1 MSLLDTDTDFSDLTP
16 PTPKQDPFLTKNLS
30 PGSSSTQENFEEILE
45 TPRAHQD
52 KLLGQ
57 LKENDDGIVEGL
69 STPSARQ
76 NYLLRQLQANDD
88 GVVEGLSTPSAR
100 QNYLLRQLQ
109 ANDDGIV
116 EGLSTPSAR
125 QNYLLRQLQANDD
138 GIVEG
143 LSTPSARQNYLLRQ
157 LQANDDGVVEG
168 LSTPSAR
175 QNYLLR
181 QLQAGHNENLELAVP
196 SRKQNPLLRQ
206 LKRVQNE
213 KIKGLRQPSRK
224 QNPLLKSLKSG
235 DSGEVEGIELPR
247 NPLKDPLFR
256 SEKAFNNRFNPDGLN
271 LPNKRQNPLLR
282 ILRFDRRERILTK
295 GLAPPRFKQNPLFKQ
310 LVQTPQKYRNDFLQ
324 LPPRQQN
331 KLLTIL
337 KRHGGDNFNAD
348 ALLTV
353 PKFTEEDEDEYEYE
367 YEDEEEEIID
377 DEDEEYEEYDT
388 EEEEEED
395 YEEDEVF
402 HSTSTTAS
410 PARLRVSTLRSPTR
424 LRPIMPKNKFEVL
437 QIRKPVEE
445 VTFKR
450 VKEPLTV
457 KEKKEGNVHLISMKN
472 SFLSMK
478 FFSMPSHI
486 SLLFQ
491 SKTKIMGNKD
501 L

>member
-57 LKENDDGIVEGL
+57 LKE
-69 STPSARQ
+69 
-76 NYLLRQLQANDD
+76 
-88 GVVEGLSTPSAR
+88 
-100 QNYLLRQLQ
+100 
-109 ANDDGIV
+109 NDDGIV

-353 PKFTEEDEDEYEYE
+353 PKFTEEDVDEYEYG
-367 YEDEEEEIID
+367 DEEEEIID

-388 EEEEEED
+388 EEEED
-395 YEEDEVF
+395 YEEDEFF

-472 SFLSMK
+472 SFLYMK
-478 FFSMPSHI
+478 FFSMQSHI

-491 SKTKIMGNKD
+491 SKTKIMGKKD

>member
-30 PGSSSTQENFEEILE
+30 PGPSSTQENFEEILE

-57 LKENDDGIVEGL
+57 LKE
-69 STPSARQ
+69 
-76 NYLLRQLQANDD
+76 
-88 GVVEGLSTPSAR
+88 
-100 QNYLLRQLQ
+100 
-109 ANDDGIV
+109 NDDGIV

-353 PKFTEEDEDEYEYE
+353 PKFTEEDEYEYE

-388 EEEEEED
+388 EEEED
-395 YEEDEVF
+395 YEEDEFF

-472 SFLSMK
+472 SFLYMK
-478 FFSMPSHI
+478 FFKHAKPYIFHYFFNLKQKSWAIRTYSDTVPLSYI
-486 SLLFQ
+486 Y
-491 SKTKIMGNKD
+491 
-501 L
+501 

>member
-88 GVVEGLSTPSAR
+88 GV
-100 QNYLLRQLQ
+100 
-109 ANDDGIV
+109 
-116 EGLSTPSAR
+116 
-125 QNYLLRQLQANDD
+125 
-138 GIVEG
+138 VEG

-353 PKFTEEDEDEYEYE
+353 PKFTDEDEYEYE

-388 EEEEEED
+388 EEEED
-395 YEEDEVF
+395 YEEDEFF

-472 SFLSMK
+472 SFLYMK
-478 FFSMPSHI
+478 FFKHAKPYIFHYFFNLKQKSWAIRTYSDTVPLSYI
-486 SLLFQ
+486 Y
-491 SKTKIMGNKD
+491 
-501 L
+501 

>member
-30 PGSSSTQENFEEILE
+30 PGPSSTQENFEEILE

-88 GVVEGLSTPSAR
+88 GV
-100 QNYLLRQLQ
+100 
-109 ANDDGIV
+109 
-116 EGLSTPSAR
+116 
-125 QNYLLRQLQANDD
+125 
-138 GIVEG
+138 VEG

-353 PKFTEEDEDEYEYE
+353 PKFTEEDEYEYE

-388 EEEEEED
+388 EEEED
-395 YEEDEVF
+395 YEEDEFF

-424 LRPIMPKNKFEVL
+424 LGPIMPKNKFEVL

-472 SFLSMK
+472 SFLYMK
-478 FFSMPSHI
+478 FFKHAKPYFITFSI
-486 SLLFQ
+486 
-491 SKTKIMGNKD
+491 
-501 L
+501 

>member
-30 PGSSSTQENFEEILE
+30 PGPSSTQENFEEILE

-88 GVVEGLSTPSAR
+88 GV
-100 QNYLLRQLQ
+100 
-109 ANDDGIV
+109 V

-395 YEEDEVF
+395 YEEDEFF

-472 SFLSMK
+472 SFLYMK
-478 FFSMPSHI
+478 FFSMPSLI

-491 SKTKIMGNKD
+491 SKTKIMGKKD

>member
-30 PGSSSTQENFEEILE
+30 PGPSSTQENFEEILE

-88 GVVEGLSTPSAR
+88 GV
-100 QNYLLRQLQ
+100 
-109 ANDDGIV
+109 
-116 EGLSTPSAR
+116 
-125 QNYLLRQLQANDD
+125 
-138 GIVEG
+138 VEG

-353 PKFTEEDEDEYEYE
+353 PKFTEEDEYEYE

-388 EEEEEED
+388 EEEED
-395 YEEDEVF
+395 YEEDEFF

-472 SFLSMK
+472 SFLYMK
-478 FFSMPSHI
+478 FFKHAKPYFITFSI
-486 SLLFQ
+486 
-491 SKTKIMGNKD
+491 
-501 L
+501 

>member
-16 PTPKQDPFLTKNLS
+16 PTPRQDPFLTKNLR
-30 PGSSSTQENFEEILE
+30 PGSSTQEDFEEILE

-52 KLLGQ
+52 NLLGQ
-57 LKENDDGIVEGL
+57 LQGNDDGIVEGLSTPSTRQNYLLRQLQANNDGVVEGLSAPSSRQNYLLKQLQANDDGVVEGLSTPSSRQNYLLRQLQPNDDGVIEGL

-88 GVVEGLSTPSAR
+88 GVF
-100 QNYLLRQLQ
+100 
-109 ANDDGIV
+109 
-116 EGLSTPSAR
+116 
-125 QNYLLRQLQANDD
+125 
-138 GIVEG
+138 
-143 LSTPSARQNYLLRQ
+143 
-157 LQANDDGVVEG
+157 EG

-235 DSGEVEGIELPR
+235 DSGKVEGIELPR

-256 SEKAFNNRFNPDGLN
+256 SGSEKAFNNRFNADGLN

-295 GLAPPRFKQNPLFKQ
+295 GLTPPRFKQNPLFKQ

-331 KLLTIL
+331 KLLAIL

-353 PKFTEEDEDEYEYE
+353 PNFTENEEEEYEYE
-367 YEDEEEEIID
+367 YDDEEEEIID
-377 DEDEEYEEYDT
+377 DE
-388 EEEEEED
+388 EED
-395 YEEDEVF
+395 YEEYDEEEEEFF
-402 HSTSTTAS
+402 HSTSTTTAS

-424 LRPIMPKNKFEVL
+424 LRMPKNKFEVL

-450 VKEPLTV
+450 VNEPLTV

-472 SFLSMK
+472 SFLYMK

>member
-57 LKENDDGIVEGL
+57 LKE
-69 STPSARQ
+69 
-76 NYLLRQLQANDD
+76 
-88 GVVEGLSTPSAR
+88 
-100 QNYLLRQLQ
+100 
-109 ANDDGIV
+109 NDDGIV

-353 PKFTEEDEDEYEYE
+353 PKFTEEDVDEYEYG
-367 YEDEEEEIID
+367 DEEEEIID

-388 EEEEEED
+388 EEEED
-395 YEEDEVF
+395 YEEDEFF

-472 SFLSMK
+472 SFLYIN
-478 FFSMPSHI
+478 FFSMQSHI

-491 SKTKIMGNKD
+491 SKTKIMGKKD

>member
-57 LKENDDGIVEGL
+57 LKENDDGI
-69 STPSARQ
+69 
-76 NYLLRQLQANDD
+76 
-88 GVVEGLSTPSAR
+88 VEGLSTPSAR

-367 YEDEEEEIID
+367 YEDEEEEVID

-388 EEEEEED
+388 EEEEGED
-395 YEEDEVF
+395 YEEDEFF

-472 SFLSMK
+472 SFLYMK

-491 SKTKIMGNKD
+491 SKTKIMGKKD

>member
-30 PGSSSTQENFEEILE
+30 PGPSSTQENFEEILE

-88 GVVEGLSTPSAR
+88 GV
-100 QNYLLRQLQ
+100 
-109 ANDDGIV
+109 
-116 EGLSTPSAR
+116 
-125 QNYLLRQLQANDD
+125 
-138 GIVEG
+138 VEG

-353 PKFTEEDEDEYEYE
+353 PKFTEEDEYEYE

-388 EEEEEED
+388 EEEED
-395 YEEDEVF
+395 YEEDEFF

-472 SFLSMK
+472 SFLYMK